1 MSAMRR
7 YMNFKTAI
15 PCSLLAILI
24 GSLSACAD
32 AIARSDEV
40 PSRRVS
46 FADLDLTRSVE
57 AAILYSRI
65 KSAAGEVCEPVVVGR
80 PLASLAGTHQCVA
93 ESIARAVA
101 DVNAPALTSYHLA
114 KTGHAIRLAQQR

>member
-7 YMNFKTAI
+7 YMNLKTAI
-15 PCSLLAILI
+15 PCALLVMVA

-32 AIARSDEV
+32 AVARGDEV

-65 KSAAGEVCEPVVVGR
+65 QSAAREVCEPVIVSR
-80 PLASLAGTHQCVA
+80 PLASLAVTHSCVREA
-93 ESIARAVA
+93 ITRAVA
-101 DVNAPALTSYHLA
+101 DVNAPALTSYYLA
-114 KTGHAIRLAQQR
+114 KMRPTIKVAQR